1 MVVAFVGCC
10 NPVGEP
16 DGTVGFLFTKQ
27 EIPTYCKT
35 LKNKPIYLTHKHDL
49 GPVGKIAKSWVEK
62 GKMMVAGVIHTDS
75 LPAKYAGKG
84 VLKGFLKGL
93 SLGTIH
99 GVLKNN
105 SGKCTN
111 ILWRKIVDVSVCEE
125 GDLPGTHILTMAA
138 KEAVKEAMKEVPAT
152 KFSPFHFFYSARLN
166 NKELP
171 EILTKEKTLIDN
183 NNNNTNNNKRNLNS
197 SQGMFFF
204 IYSLLVATHVLTL
217 HLLL

>member
-10 NPVGEP
+10 NPAGEP
-16 DGTVGFLFTKQ
+16 DGTIGFLFTKQ

-49 GPVGKIAKSWVEK
+49 GPVGKIAKSWVEN

-138 KEAVKEAMKEVPAT
+138 KEAVQEAMQDVPAT
-152 KFSPFHFFYSARLN
+152 TNFSPFHFFYSAGVN
-166 NKELP
+166 NGGELP
-171 EILTKEKTLIDN
+171 EILTKEEEPLIG
-183 NNNNTNNNKRNLNS
+183 NNNKRNLNPW